1 MAHYKK
7 EDPDTG
13 LETKEILLSQPAKGQ
28 TYLDQLSA
36 CLHKKDDRESGSRFK
51 KIELFWP
58 HELLEV
64 RYDFRLKNPRRIS
77 ARVRNSVSLLQM
89 F

>member
-1 MAHYKK
+1 MVHYKK

-13 LETKEILLSQPAKGQ
+13 LETKEILLSEPTEGQ
-28 TYLDQLSA
+28 SYLDQLSPYV
-36 CLHKKDDRESGSRFK
+36 HMKDDRERGSPFK

-64 RYDFRLKNPRRIS
+64 RYDFRLKIPRKIS
-77 ARVRNSVSLLQM
+77 VRVRNSVSLQQM

>member
-13 LETKEILLSQPAKGQ
+13 LETKEILLSQPAKGEK
-28 TYLDQLSA
+28 YLDQLSPY
-36 CLHKKDDRESGSRFK
+36 LHMKDDRERGSPFK

-64 RYDFRLKNPRRIS
+64 RYDFRLKIPKKIS
-77 ARVRNSVSLLQM
+77 VRVQNSVSLPQM